1 MTPNQNPMKP
11 DSKNF
16 ILAIVLSMA
25 IIFVWQYFFVTP
37 QLKQQA
43 AQQQTTEQ
51 TTGGQTTAQPG
62 QSSAGAQVPGNP
74 ATTGAVTR
82 EQAIA
87 SSQRVKI
94 DTPFLEGSINLTGA
108 ALDDLKLK
116 QYRETTDKTSPIIT
130 LLTPSGAPNAYFAE
144 QGFVATPG
152 STVKL
157 PDSKSVWTLA
167 SGSAL
172 TATTPVTLTFDNGEG
187 LVFSRE
193 ISLSDDYV
201 FTIKQSVENKSQA
214 PVSLVPYARVQ
225 RQDTP
230 HVQGFYVFFE
240 GMLGVQD
247 GTLTEAKYHDVA
259 KDDGKIT
266 KDSKGGWIAFT
277 DKYWATALIP
287 DQTRNLT
294 STYQHFKIGERDA
307 YQVDWLSKD
316 AITVAPGSSTST
328 TDHIYAGAK
337 IVNSMYAIG
346 EKYGIDKFDLMID
359 WGWFYFL
366 TKPMYKL
373 VHFAYGFLGNF
384 GLAILFVTVLVKLV
398 LFPLANKSYA
408 SMSKMKKLQPEMERI
423 KAAFPD
429 DRMKQQQEIMEMYK
443 KEKVSPLSG
452 CLPIFIQIP
461 IFFSL
466 YKVILTTIDLRHA
479 PFYGWIHDLSAP
491 DPTSLFNLFGLIPW
505 TPPHMLMLGIW
516 PILMGITMWVQMRLN
531 PAPTDPVQASM
542 FNWMPLIFTFMLGTM
557 PAGLVIYWTWS
568 NLLSII
574 QQSYIMKRNGA
585 DISLFGNIRDSLPF
599 LKKKA

>member
-74 ATTGAVTR
+74 ATAGAVTR

-87 SSQRVKI
+87 TSQRVKI

-266 KDSKGGWIAFT
+266 KDAMDPDSIGNEVGAFGRRYGPHSMMSRLSPYGDPLSET
-277 DKYWATALIP
+277 SAFNPTAKTP
-287 DQTRNLT
+287 PKV
-294 STYQHFKIGERDA
+294 FVG
-307 YQVDWLSKD
+307 
-316 AITVAPGSSTST
+316 
-328 TDHIYAGAK
+328 
-337 IVNSMYAIG
+337 
-346 EKYGIDKFDLMID
+346 DKFMCYVTMNHALNPRVD
-359 WGWFYFL
+359 
-366 TKPMYKL
+366 TKQL
-373 VHFAYGFLGNF
+373 LLFLG
-384 GLAILFVTVLVKLV
+384 I
-398 LFPLANKSYA
+398 
-408 SMSKMKKLQPEMERI
+408 
-423 KAAFPD
+423 
-429 DRMKQQQEIMEMYK
+429 
-443 KEKVSPLSG
+443 
-452 CLPIFIQIP
+452 
-461 IFFSL
+461 
-466 YKVILTTIDLRHA
+466 A
-479 PFYGWIHDLSAP
+479 P
-491 DPTSLFNLFGLIPW
+491 
-505 TPPHMLMLGIW
+505 
-516 PILMGITMWVQMRLN
+516 
-531 PAPTDPVQASM
+531 
-542 FNWMPLIFTFMLGTM
+542 
-557 PAGLVIYWTWS
+557 
-568 NLLSII
+568 
-574 QQSYIMKRNGA
+574 
-585 DISLFGNIRDSLPF
+585 
-599 LKKKA
+599 